1 MHYTPPPRDPKAPP
15 VRINLLSDTQTR
27 PTAGMREAMA
37 RAEVG
42 DEQIGD
48 DPTVNQLC
56 ERVADLLGKE
66 AAVFMPSG
74 TMCNVAATLVH
85 CRPGDEI
92 LAHETA
98 HIIARE
104 GGAHAALGG
113 FQITP
118 LKGEDGQFS
127 PEAFKA
133 ALHPRSR
140 YQPPQTVVSVE
151 QTANIGGGT
160 IWKKA
165 ALDEVVEIAKANGM
179 ATHMDGARLLNATVA
194 TGISASDMAAGWDS
208 AWIDFSKGL
217 GAPIGGVIAGSRAFI
232 DEVWRW
238 KQRLGGSMRQAGV
251 CAAACVYAL
260 DHNVDRLAED
270 HANARALARG
280 LSQIAGV
287 EVQQPETNLVFF
299 KPDGAGVS
307 GEKMVAALRP
317 RGVLLAMMDGR
328 IRACTHLD
336 VTADDDRGDGRA
348 RQGDRARGV
357 GSGSIAQ
364 KSGTTPPARAGGVVR
379 LQRGDRL
386 AAATAAAT
394 TATTSAAT
402 TAAGIEQRRIV
413 TRIGVILGMDS
424 GRGSAASCGANA
436 RTAGQRIVPQPHN
449 ANGSQ

>member
-1 MHYTPPPRDPKAPP
+1 MHYTPAPRDPKAAP

-27 PTAGMREAMA
+27 PTPAMREAMA
-37 RAEVG
+37 RADVG

-48 DPTVNQLC
+48 DPTVNLLC
-56 ERVADLLGKE
+56 ERVAELLGKE

-74 TMCNVAATLVH
+74 TMCNVAATLAW

-92 LAHETA
+92 LAHVSA

-118 LKGEDGQFS
+118 LTGDDGQFS
-127 PEAFKA
+127 PETFRA

-160 IWKKA
+160 IWKKT
-165 ALDEVVEIAKANGM
+165 ALDEIVQIARTHGLV
-179 ATHMDGARLLNATVA
+179 THMDGARLLNACVA

-208 AWIDFSKGL
+208 TWIDFSKGL
-217 GAPIGGVIAGSRAFI
+217 GAPVGAAIAGTRDFI

-238 KQRLGGSMRQAGV
+238 KQRLGGSMRQAGI
-251 CAAACVYAL
+251 CAAACTYAL
-260 DHNVDRLAED
+260 DHHVDRLAED

-280 LSQIAGV
+280 LSQINGM
-287 EVQQPETNLVFF
+287 EVQEPETNLVFF
-299 KPDGAGVS
+299 KPEGAGIG
-307 GEKMVAALRP
+307 GEKMVEALHQ

-336 VTADDDRGDGRA
+336 VSGEMIEETVGLVREIVRA
-348 RQGDRARGV
+348 A
-357 GSGSIAQ
+357 
-364 KSGTTPPARAGGVVR
+364 
-379 LQRGDRL
+379 
-386 AAATAAAT
+386 
-394 TATTSAAT
+394 
-402 TAAGIEQRRIV
+402 
-413 TRIGVILGMDS
+413 
-424 GRGSAASCGANA
+424 
-436 RTAGQRIVPQPHN
+436 
-449 ANGSQ
+449 

>member
-1 MHYTPPPRDPKAPP
+1 MTYYTPPTRDPAAAP

-27 PTAGMREAMA
+27 PTPGMREAIA

-48 DPTVNQLC
+48 DPTVNLLC
-56 ERVADLLGKE
+56 ERVADLLGKQ

-118 LKGEDGQFS
+118 LSGADGQFS
-127 PEAFKA
+127 PDTFRG

-165 ALDEVVEIAKANGM
+165 ALDEVVQIAKQHDM
-179 ATHMDGARLLNATVA
+179 ATHMDGARLLNACVA
-194 TGISASDMAAGWDS
+194 TGISARDMAAGWDS

-217 GAPIGGVIAGSRAFI
+217 GAPVGGVIAGSHDFI

-260 DHNVDRLAED
+260 DRHVDRLADD

-280 LSQIAGV
+280 LSQIQGID
-287 EVQQPETNLVFF
+287 VQQPETNLVFF

-307 GEKMVAALRP
+307 GDAMVKALRQ

-328 IRACTHLD
+328 IRACTHLN
-336 VTADDDRGDGRA
+336 VSADMIEEMVGLVREIVRRA
-348 RQGDRARGV
+348 
-357 GSGSIAQ
+357 
-364 KSGTTPPARAGGVVR
+364 
-379 LQRGDRL
+379 
-386 AAATAAAT
+386 
-394 TATTSAAT
+394 
-402 TAAGIEQRRIV
+402 
-413 TRIGVILGMDS
+413 
-424 GRGSAASCGANA
+424 
-436 RTAGQRIVPQPHN
+436 
-449 ANGSQ
+449 

>member
-27 PTAGMREAMA
+27 PTPAMREAMA

-48 DPTVNQLC
+48 DPTVNLLC

-74 TMCNVAATLVH
+74 TMCNVSATLVH
-85 CRPGDEI
+85 CRAGDEI

-118 LKGEDGQFS
+118 LKGDDGQFA
-127 PEAFKA
+127 PDTLRQ
-133 ALHPRSR
+133 ALHPKSR
-140 YQPPQTVVSVE
+140 YQPPQVLVSVE

-165 ALDEVVEIAKANGM
+165 ALDQVVSIARSAGM

-194 TGISASDMAAGWDS
+194 TGISARDMASGWDS

-217 GAPIGGVIAGSRAFI
+217 GAPIGGAIAGSRAFI

-260 DHNVDRLAED
+260 DHNVDRLADD

-280 LSQIAGV
+280 LTQINGI
-287 EVQQPETNLVFF
+287 EVQEPETNLVFF

-307 GEKMVAALRP
+307 GHRMVAELRK
-317 RGVLLAMMDGR
+317 RGVLLALMDGR
-328 IRACTHLD
+328 IRACMHLD
-336 VTADDDRGDGRA
+336 VTAPMVEEMVGHVREIVRA
-348 RQGDRARGV
+348 A
-357 GSGSIAQ
+357 
-364 KSGTTPPARAGGVVR
+364 
-379 LQRGDRL
+379 
-386 AAATAAAT
+386 
-394 TATTSAAT
+394 
-402 TAAGIEQRRIV
+402 
-413 TRIGVILGMDS
+413 
-424 GRGSAASCGANA
+424 
-436 RTAGQRIVPQPHN
+436 
-449 ANGSQ
+449 

>member
-1 MHYTPPPRDPKAPP
+1 MTYTPARPDPRAPA

-27 PTAGMREAMA
+27 PTKGMREAMA

-42 DEQIGD
+42 DEQVGD
-48 DPTVNQLC
+48 DPSVNVLC
-56 ERVADLLGKE
+56 ERVADLLGKQ

-118 LKGEDGQFS
+118 LPGADGRFT
-127 PEAFKA
+127 PDTLRK
-133 ALHPRSR
+133 ALHQRSR
-140 YQPPQTVVSVE
+140 YQPPQIVVSVE

-165 ALDEVVEIAKANGM
+165 DLDEVVKIAKANGLV
-179 ATHMDGARLLNATVA
+179 THMDGARLLNACVA
-194 TGISASDMAAGWDS
+194 TRISARDMATGWDS

-217 GAPIGGVIAGSRAFI
+217 GAPIGAVIAGTRDFI

-238 KQRLGGSMRQAGV
+238 KQRLGGSMRQAGI

-260 DHNVDRLAED
+260 DHHVDRLADD
-270 HANARALARG
+270 HPNARALARG
-280 LSQIAGV
+280 LSQINGV
-287 EVQQPETNLVFF
+287 EVQHPETNLVFF
-299 KPDGAGVS
+299 KPDGAGIS
-307 GEKMVAALRP
+307 GDKMVEALRKH
-317 RGVLLAMMDGR
+317 GVLLAMMDGR

-336 VTADDDRGDGRA
+336 VTAAMIEER
-348 RQGDRARGV
+348 V
-357 GSGSIAQ
+357 GMW
-364 KSGTTPPARAGGVVR
+364 P
-379 LQRGDRL
+379 
-386 AAATAAAT
+386 
-394 TATTSAAT
+394 
-402 TAAGIEQRRIV
+402 GI
-413 TRIGVILGMDS
+413 
-424 GRGSAASCGANA
+424 
-436 RTAGQRIVPQPHN
+436 
-449 ANGSQ
+449 

>member
-27 PTAGMREAMA
+27 PTPGMREAMA
-37 RAEVG
+37 KAVVG

-48 DPTVNQLC
+48 DPTVNALC

-118 LKGEDGQFS
+118 LRGEDGQFS
-127 PEAFKA
+127 PETLKA

-140 YQPPQTVVSVE
+140 YQPPQVLVSAE

-165 ALDEVVEIAKANGM
+165 ALDEVVDIAKANGM

-194 TGISASDMAAGWDS
+194 TGISARDMASGWDS

-251 CAAACVYAL
+251 CAAACIYAL

-280 LSQIAGV
+280 LSQINGI

-307 GEKMVAALRP
+307 GAKMVAELRP

-336 VTADDDRGDGRA
+336 VTAGMIEEMVGHIREIVRA
-348 RQGDRARGV
+348 A
-357 GSGSIAQ
+357 
-364 KSGTTPPARAGGVVR
+364 
-379 LQRGDRL
+379 
-386 AAATAAAT
+386 
-394 TATTSAAT
+394 
-402 TAAGIEQRRIV
+402 
-413 TRIGVILGMDS
+413 
-424 GRGSAASCGANA
+424 
-436 RTAGQRIVPQPHN
+436 
-449 ANGSQ
+449 

>member
-1 MHYTPPPRDPKAPP
+1 MRYTPALPDPKQTP
-15 VRINLLSDTQTR
+15 VSINLLSDTQTR
-27 PTAGMREAMA
+27 PTPGMREAIA

-48 DPTVNQLC
+48 DPTVNLLC
-56 ERVADLLGKE
+56 ERVADLLGKQ

-118 LKGEDGQFS
+118 LSGADGQFS
-127 PEAFKA
+127 PDTFRKA
-133 ALHPRSR
+133 IHPRSR

-160 IWKKA
+160 IWNKA
-165 ALDEVVEIAKANGM
+165 ALDEVVQIARQNGM
-179 ATHMDGARLLNATVA
+179 ATHMDGARLLNACVA
-194 TGISASDMAAGWDS
+194 TGISARDMAAGWDS

-217 GAPIGGVIAGSRAFI
+217 GAPVGGVIAGSHDFI

-251 CAAACVYAL
+251 CAAACIYAL
-260 DHNVDRLAED
+260 DHHVDRLAED

-280 LSQIAGV
+280 LSQIQGID
-287 EVQQPETNLVFF
+287 VQQPETNLVFF

-307 GEKMVAALRP
+307 GDDMIKALRQ

-336 VTADDDRGDGRA
+336 VSAGMIEETVGLVREIVRGA
-348 RQGDRARGV
+348 
-357 GSGSIAQ
+357 
-364 KSGTTPPARAGGVVR
+364 
-379 LQRGDRL
+379 
-386 AAATAAAT
+386 
-394 TATTSAAT
+394 
-402 TAAGIEQRRIV
+402 
-413 TRIGVILGMDS
+413 
-424 GRGSAASCGANA
+424 
-436 RTAGQRIVPQPHN
+436 
-449 ANGSQ
+449 

>member
-1 MHYTPPPRDPKAPP
+1 MTYYTPSPRDPAAAP

-27 PTAGMREAMA
+27 PTPGMREAIA

-48 DPTVNQLC
+48 DPTVNLLC
-56 ERVADLLGKE
+56 ERVADLLGKQ

-118 LKGEDGQFS
+118 LSGADGQFS
-127 PEAFKA
+127 PDTFRG

-165 ALDEVVEIAKANGM
+165 ALDEVVQIAKQHDM
-179 ATHMDGARLLNATVA
+179 ATHMDGARLLNACVA
-194 TGISASDMAAGWDS
+194 TGISARDMAAGWDS

-217 GAPIGGVIAGSRAFI
+217 GAPVGGVIAGSHDFI

-260 DHNVDRLAED
+260 DRHVDRLADD

-280 LSQIAGV
+280 LSQIQGI

-307 GEKMVAALRP
+307 GDDMIKALRQ

-336 VTADDDRGDGRA
+336 VSADMIEEMVGLVREIVRRA
-348 RQGDRARGV
+348 
-357 GSGSIAQ
+357 
-364 KSGTTPPARAGGVVR
+364 
-379 LQRGDRL
+379 
-386 AAATAAAT
+386 
-394 TATTSAAT
+394 
-402 TAAGIEQRRIV
+402 
-413 TRIGVILGMDS
+413 
-424 GRGSAASCGANA
+424 
-436 RTAGQRIVPQPHN
+436 
-449 ANGSQ
+449 

>member
-1 MHYTPPPRDPKAPP
+1 MIYTPPPRDPKQPP

-27 PTAGMREAMA
+27 PTPGMREAIA

-48 DPTVNQLC
+48 DPSVNLLC
-56 ERVADLLGKE
+56 ERVADLLGKQ

-74 TMCNVAATLVH
+74 TMCNVAATLTH

-118 LKGEDGQFS
+118 LSGADGQFS
-127 PEAFKA
+127 PDTLRGAI
-133 ALHPRSR
+133 HPRSR

-160 IWKKA
+160 IWERA
-165 ALDEVVEIAKANGM
+165 ALDEIVQIAKSGEL
-179 ATHMDGARLLNATVA
+179 ATHMDGARLLNACVA
-194 TGISASDMAAGWDS
+194 TGISAREMSAGWDS

-217 GAPIGGVIAGSRAFI
+217 GAPVGAVIAGSSDFI

-238 KQRLGGSMRQAGV
+238 KQRLGGSMRQAGI
-251 CAAACVYAL
+251 CAAACTYAL
-260 DHNVDRLAED
+260 DHNVDRLADD

-280 LSQIAGV
+280 LSQIAGIS
-287 EVQQPETNLVFF
+287 VQEPETNLVFF
-299 KPDGAGVS
+299 NPDGAGVS
-307 GEKMVAALRP
+307 GERMVAGLRQ

-336 VTADDDRGDGRA
+336 VTAAMIEETVALVREIVRGA
-348 RQGDRARGV
+348 
-357 GSGSIAQ
+357 
-364 KSGTTPPARAGGVVR
+364 
-379 LQRGDRL
+379 
-386 AAATAAAT
+386 
-394 TATTSAAT
+394 
-402 TAAGIEQRRIV
+402 
-413 TRIGVILGMDS
+413 
-424 GRGSAASCGANA
+424 
-436 RTAGQRIVPQPHN
+436 
-449 ANGSQ
+449 

>member
-1 MHYTPPPRDPKAPP
+1 MPYTPALPDPKAPP

-27 PTAGMREAMA
+27 PTPAMREAIA
-37 RAEVG
+37 RAAVG

-48 DPTVNQLC
+48 DPSVNLLC
-56 ERVADLLGKE
+56 ERVAELLGKQ

-92 LAHETA
+92 LAHVSA

-118 LKGEDGQFS
+118 LPGADGQFS
-127 PEAFKA
+127 PDSLRA
-133 ALHPRSR
+133 ALHPKSR

-165 ALDEVVEIAKANGM
+165 DLDEIVGIAKSNGLT
-179 ATHMDGARLLNATVA
+179 THMDGARLLNACVA
-194 TGISASDMAAGWDS
+194 TGIAATDMAKGWDS

-217 GAPIGGVIAGSRAFI
+217 GAPVGAAIAGSRDFI

-238 KQRLGGSMRQAGV
+238 KQRLGGSMRQAGI
-251 CAAACVYAL
+251 CAAACIHAL
-260 DHNVDRLAED
+260 DHHVDRLAND

-280 LSQIAGV
+280 LSQIKGMD
-287 EVQQPETNLVFF
+287 VQQPETNLVFF
-299 KPDGAGVS
+299 RPDGAGVS
-307 GEKMVAALRP
+307 GQKMVEALRQ

-336 VTADDDRGDGRA
+336 VSAGMIEETVGLVREIVRGG
-348 RQGDRARGV
+348 
-357 GSGSIAQ
+357 
-364 KSGTTPPARAGGVVR
+364 
-379 LQRGDRL
+379 
-386 AAATAAAT
+386 
-394 TATTSAAT
+394 
-402 TAAGIEQRRIV
+402 
-413 TRIGVILGMDS
+413 
-424 GRGSAASCGANA
+424 
-436 RTAGQRIVPQPHN
+436 
-449 ANGSQ
+449 